1 MSIKIALVGNPNCGK
16 TTLFNALTGAN
27 QYVGNWPGVTVE
39 KKEGKIK
46 WNKDVTVMDLPGI
59 YSLSPYSPEELVAR
73 NYLINEKPDVILNIL
88 DGTNLERNLYLTT
101 QLAELEIPMVIAVN
115 MIDVVRKSGGNI
127 DVRKMALELGCEV
140 IEISAV
146 KGEGTKEIA
155 EAAVRASENQII
167 ARTVKYNQN
176 VEASLDSSVFV
187 VSFKGGMQRLYKYD
201 VGKNHVYEVSPTA
214 FTRVH
219 VMECG
224 CDIVN
229 YDDCCKLYSPTGKL
243 ILSSNTS
250 WGICDIGYDKV
261 RFEGEV
267 IIDVLSGRPIGEADA
282 QISNMTRNGILH
294 GRYFSKTVDGKRGFL
309 CDSKLLPSICGSRF
323 HDNLTVIYQQGTFYP
338 TTFDVNDD
346 IAGYQPNSYYY
357 SRLRAMIPR

>member
-1 MSIKIALVGNPNCGK
+1 MSDFKEQLKKYWDFFSHKSFDEGAIVDFFKDGSFAIG
-16 TTLFNALTGAN
+16 TTTYKNYYDCDCNQVDYLSGGDLRILAN
-27 QYVGNWPGVTVE
+27 GVTIEVE
-39 KKEGKIK
+39 NDHILLSRNGIIK
-46 WNKDVTVMDLPGI
+46 C
-59 YSLSPYSPEELVAR
+59 
-73 NYLINEKPDVILNIL
+73 
-88 DGTNLERNLYLTT
+88 LERNLIPYRAGDKVFTAASLVVLRNVNTKKYAFYKIANRISNKISVT
-101 QLAELEIPMVIAVN
+101 QL
-115 MIDVVRKSGGNI
+115 D
-127 DVRKMALELGCEV
+127 LELD
-140 IEISAV
+140 
-146 KGEGTKEIA
+146 
-155 EAAVRASENQII
+155 ENI
-167 ARTVKYNQN
+167 VN

-201 VGKNHVYEVSPTA
+201 VGKNHVYEVTPTA

-224 CDIVN
+224 CFIVN
-229 YDDCCKLYSPTGKL
+229 YDDCCKLHSPTGKL

-267 IIDVLSGRPIGEADA
+267 IIDVTSGRPLGEADA